1 MEGVRGCIEFLANI
15 VGALGIVFFLY
26 EFSKDRK
33 EAQEK
38 LKDEEQRIKDQV
50 KLEKRDFKLTRKFIY
65 QNALARIDLSKEEF
79 ISGKLIDVMYGNES
93 NNFSIYPNEDI
104 KLVAIK
110 DSLANLKD
118 EILSSLSIEELEYPF
133 VFPDG
138 TVEEQHNE
146 TIKEYMNRINSVE
159 KIIQEICN
167 TLFEE
172 SLKYRNFYNNTD
184 IIDMLDKIYTI
195 KAEVDKRSLEEN
207 YLLLDENSKI
217 EFLISK
223 TKELTENFNE
233 ALEKSKDEKTS

>member
-15 VGALGIVFFLY
+15 VRALGIVFFLY